1 MLNFKGDKPAFG
13 NRTSISFIY
22 YYLNCARQADSS
34 AFMETNDNCFIS
46 MEVTA
51 IICATK
57 NIPSPSDELP

>member
-13 NRTSISFIY
+13 NRTSISFTY

-51 IICATK
+51 IIYRYK
-57 NIPSPSDELP
+57 KYSFPV